1 MAHWQPLRRS
11 RKNVHQNIGK
21 CIWCRIPSTPHHE
34 SISQHKKVL
43 QVAKIEFELRHAIQQ
58 LRSAT
63 KNHQGEEKVI
73 GRAWLATNIH
83 FTFHFYLTLPFTFCF
98 YFNFHVLAS
107 TLTFTFL
114 LPFQLSLFCCHF
126 NIHFFASTLTFIF
139 CFHFQ
144 FQIWL

>member
-1 MAHWQPLRRS
+1 MVNKWLQPLRRS

-43 QVAKIEFELRHAIQQ
+43 QVTKIEFELRHAVQQ

-83 FTFHFYLTLPFTFCF
+83 FTF
-98 YFNFHVLAS
+98 S
-107 TLTFTFL
+107 TLTFTFQISKPAPL
-114 LPFQLSLFCCHF
+114 VG
-126 NIHFFASTLTFIF
+126 LTFTFYLSPSLIITVF
-139 CFHFQ
+139 YKVKN
-144 FQIWL
+144 IYYLAKEKGTTILYLK